1 MDVEEVDSDVES
13 VLIVAVVVLASVGA
27 IEVMVVA
34 ERVVGLVVES
44 AVDQFSAVTET
55 LVKVVIVVA
64 VVLDP
69 VLVLVVAADV
79 VVGIVDHVS
88 LVLEV
93 VVVFGSEVVGDH
105 VTVVVE
111 VAVVVGT
118 GVVDIAV
125 VGGIVDHVLL
135 VGEVSREVA
144 VGVDHVSEVVETVV
158 VVITGV
164 VVESRVVSLAV
175 EAVVLR
181 DVIGVVVVV
190 GGSAVEVK
198 LIISAIIKRRIHK
211 STNNFKK

>member
-1 MDVEEVDSDVES
+1 M
-13 VLIVAVVVLASVGA
+13 LP
-27 IEVMVVA
+27 
-34 ERVVGLVVES
+34 
-44 AVDQFSAVTET
+44 VTGS
-55 LVKVVIVVA
+55 LVKVAIVVA
-64 VVLDP
+64 VVVDP
-69 VLVLVVAADV
+69 VVPVVVLVVAADV
-79 VVGIVDHVS
+79 VVGVINHVS

-118 GVVDIAV
+118 GVVNIAEV
-125 VGGIVDHVLL
+125 EGIVDHVFL
-135 VGEVSREVA
+135 VDEVSREVA
-144 VGVDHVSEVVETVV
+144 VGVDHVSGVVETVV

-164 VVESRVVSLAV
+164 VVVVVVSLVV

-181 DVIGVVVVV
+181 DVISVVVVV

-211 STNNFKK
+211 STYYLKIIINFNNISLYSLSLHYICLPSVTFFTHYHSQLLTCRHN

>member
-1 MDVEEVDSDVES
+1 MVP
-13 VLIVAVVVLASVGA
+13 VV
-27 IEVMVVA
+27 
-34 ERVVGLVVES
+34 
-44 AVDQFSAVTET
+44 
-55 LVKVVIVVA
+55 
-64 VVLDP
+64 
-69 VLVLVVAADV
+69 VLVVAADV
-79 VVGIVDHVS
+79 VVGVIDRVS

-118 GVVDIAV
+118 GVVNIAEV
-125 VGGIVDHVLL
+125 EGIADHVLL
-135 VGEVSREVA
+135 VDEVSREVA
-144 VGVDHVSEVVETVV
+144 VGVDHVSGVVETVV

-164 VVESRVVSLAV
+164 VVESRVVSLVV

-181 DVIGVVVVV
+181 DVISVVVVV

-211 STNNFKK
+211 STYYLKIIINFNNISLYSLSLHYIYLPSLTFLTHYHSQLLTCRHN